1 MSEYPGPDPDFR
13 FRSLDCPVHGDN
25 VIGRVPRDSTKAG
38 GASVIPE
45 CVQCAEA
52 APVGAGIPPQVP
64 QAESK
69 LLAVYADLVQDIESA
84 VARAKIKMQ
93 EVLNEKRG
101 KGI

>member
-1 MSEYPGPDPDFR
+1 MSEHPGPDPDFR
-13 FRSLDCPVHGDN
+13 FRSFDCPVHGDN
-25 VIGRVPRDSTKAG
+25 VIGRVPRDSTKDG

-52 APVGAGIPPQVP
+52 ASASAEIQPQVP

-69 LLAVYADLVQDIESA
+69 LLAVYVDLMQDIESA
-84 VARAKIKMQ
+84 VARAKIRMQ